1 VEWILGAGRWAEVGC
16 CSATKAEVAAVT
28 FPDTHTFPK
37 SHPGPYE
44 RQMGGYIADLLRV
57 FVGRVPDAESN
68 TRVLELAT
76 TPDRWSAGH
85 AVFNEARHRLLGA
98 MRAGDGAGDGKSGFE
113 EPCCQA
119 LYNATDPPDPF
130 DPGSAFFVAGQA
142 LGLARMVGVPVEAV
156 VAVLTSNP

>member
-1 VEWILGAGRWAEVGC
+1 DGGESI
-16 CSATKAEVAAVT
+16 AA
-28 FPDTHTFPK
+28 
-37 SHPGPYE
+37 
-44 RQMGGYIADLLRV
+44 LRGV
-57 FVGRVPDAESN
+57 LVGRVRAAGSN

-76 TPDRWSAGH
+76 PPDPWSAGH
-85 AVFNEARHRLLGA
+85 AVFTEVRHRLLGA
-98 MRAGDGAGDGKSGFE
+98 MSARDRARECQYGFE
-113 EPCCQA
+113 ESCCQA